1 MVMNK
6 LRGFAVVVLALFVL
20 VGAIAQEYAPKAGE
34 TILKVAIEGRGNLY
48 IKLFTAEAP
57 KTTNHVM
64 NLVRRNFYDGQRIF
78 RVDRS
83 PKPFLMQMGAPG
95 SRSKS
100 MDDPSLLS
108 EGTGAKIPFEDSG
121 FLHDQIGRVGLSAQP
136 GDRNSGDAQ
145 FHILLGPSRFL
156 DGNYTVFGQV
166 VGGLGLLSKIE
177 KGDRIVSITLMG
189 G

>member
-1 MVMNK
+1 MVNTM
-6 LRGFAVVVLALFVL
+6 LRFLLVMVVGLVLAVAGL
-20 VGAIAQEYAPKAGE
+20 AQEYSPKAGE
-34 TILKVAIEGRGNLY
+34 TVMKIAVEGRGNLY

-57 KTTNHVM
+57 KTTSHIM
-64 NLVRRNFYDGQRIF
+64 GLVRRNFYDGQRIF

-100 MDDPSLLS
+100 MDDSSLLT
-108 EGTGAKIPFEDSG
+108 EGTGAKIPFEYSG
-121 FLHDQIGRVGLSAQP
+121 FLHDQVGRVGLSAQP

-145 FHILLGPSRFL
+145 FHIILGPSRFL

-177 KGDRIVSITLMG
+177 KGDRITSVTLLG

>member
-1 MVMNK
+1 MKTMLQRV
-6 LRGFAVVVLALFVL
+6 LLVLVVVLSA
-20 VGAIAQEYAPKAGE
+20 VGAWGQEYAPKAGE
-34 TILKVAIEGRGNLY
+34 TIMKVAIEGRGNLY

-57 KTTNHVM
+57 KTTNHIM
-64 NLVRRNFYDGQRIF
+64 GLVRRNFYDGQRIF

-83 PKPFLMQMGAPG
+83 PKPFLLQMGAPG
-95 SRSKS
+95 SRTKS
-100 MDDPSLLS
+100 MDDPTLLT

-121 FLHDQIGRVGLSAQP
+121 FLHDQAGRVGLSAQP

-166 VGGLGLLSKIE
+166 VGGLALLSKIE
-177 KGDRIVSITLMG
+177 KGDRIVSVTLMG

>member
-1 MVMNK
+1 MLQKV
-6 LRGFAVVVLALFVL
+6 LVVLAVTFSV
-20 VGAIAQEYAPKAGE
+20 VGAWAQDYTPKSGE
-34 TILKVAIEGRGNLY
+34 TVMKVAIEGRGNLF

-57 KTTNHVM
+57 KATNHVM
-64 NLVRRNFYDGQRIF
+64 GLVRKNFYNGQRIF

-83 PKPFLMQMGAPG
+83 PKPFLIQLGAPG
-95 SRSKS
+95 SRSKG
-100 MDDPSLLS
+100 MDDPTLLS
-108 EGTGAKIPFEDSG
+108 EGTGSRVAFEDSG
-121 FLHDQIGRVGLSAQP
+121 FLHDQAGRVGLSAQP
-136 GDRNSGDAQ
+136 GDRDSGDAQ

-177 KGDRIVSITLMG
+177 KGDRIVSVTLIG

>member
-1 MVMNK
+1 MVK
-6 LRGFAVVVLALFVL
+6 TLLRLMLVGLVVLVL
-20 VGAIAQEYAPKAGE
+20 AVAGVAQEYTPKPGE
-34 TILKVAIEGRGNLY
+34 TIMKVAIEGRGNLY

-57 KTTNHVM
+57 KTTSHIM
-64 NLVRRNFYDGQRIF
+64 GLVRRNFYDGQRIF

-83 PKPFLMQMGAPG
+83 PKPFLIQMGAPG
-95 SRSKS
+95 SRTKG
-100 MDDPSLLS
+100 MDDPTLLT

-121 FLHDQIGRVGLSAQP
+121 FLHDQAGRVGLSAQP

-166 VGGLGLLSKIE
+166 VGGLGLLSRIE
-177 KGDRIVSITLMG
+177 KGDRIVSVTLIG